1 MKHFL
6 RCCSFIT
13 FSDVLRHN
21 SIRRIVLLYCL
32 LKVAKIKVFPVVNF
46 GRDTTKGKSQ
56 KCLNVNKNSIVS
68 TKRDLR
74 NIVCFLWRKQISK
87 EKQHENH
94 LISTEDELTQVDD
107 DDDDDGYD
115 ASGSGG
121 MPCRLGG
128 PTNHPGSMVKWFL
141 IGTSSL
147 VVSLYTPFPP
157 SLITSVSVLNVE
169 MCGENCCPQGRL
181 LQNYYHQDSLEG
193 FCVN

>member
-68 TKRDLR
+68 TNRDLR
-74 NIVCFLWRKQISK
+74 NFVCFLWRKQISK

-128 PTNHPGSMVKWFL
+128 PTNHPGSMVK
-141 IGTSSL
+141 
-147 VVSLYTPFPP
+147 
-157 SLITSVSVLNVE
+157 
-169 MCGENCCPQGRL
+169 
-181 LQNYYHQDSLEG
+181 
-193 FCVN
+193 